1 MAKRNINFE
10 VYERQ
15 DPSSQV
21 DWSKAAADITKT
33 FTDIRDVRR
42 EKKDEINQQFL
53 DTQDVLNDLGE
64 YENQTMQEF
73 VMNAS
78 NDGANKLYDF
88 NNLVKRG
95 LANPADQSMF
105 THNLKTDMKLLKK
118 NATNFDNAFK
128 AYAERTQLGENADAE
143 EFFAGQIEGFANIN
157 NLRGETNSETG
168 RIGLVRFDEEGNP
181 VKDESMT
188 VQRLTVLMNQ
198 RIDKFDLPKQ
208 LSEAISG
215 IGKLVSEEVARGGR
229 NYSKLTK
236 TEQTALTKKYIED
249 NKDNKTFQDFL
260 GARVS
265 LFLGSPQQ
273 TADYLVRHVAGPN
286 GEAAGTYYK
295 NGTQDDFDAWE
306 KDNAGVKSVK
316 VPELPPGDMTTEGT
330 EFRKW
335 LRETYSEYA
344 TDNDISAEGSNDWA
358 PLISAYAE
366 YGQEYAKDFL
376 GIEPTTTKGVNPYIV
391 QEIGG
396 DNLAKAIITDEQREI
411 AGTGALENI
420 TNSQAFS
427 VTKEF
432 KVTGQNAPAPRY
444 KPEYIY
450 DRENEVIEN
459 FSDIDQANM
468 LLTGGN
474 DAFQNASQYFA
485 SKINRDATITRKLD
499 PVTPFD
505 RSDADFLIVNFA
517 DGSPSERISR
527 YQTDEGGNVIIGPNG
542 KIPAD
547 LKRNISSLLSMAGT
561 GTKNSNQVMKEY
573 EKRKGAVK
581 SLKSDDEI
589 KSDTA
594 VTKQKTA
601 KDMNIS
607 AIPLGYEDGQKI
619 TISDKLTT
627 IFKAGGADE
636 QVIGDAA
643 NEVRKVLIKGLDGVT
658 TNIKVDIE
666 DQWGG
671 DTNAII
677 VTINGVT
684 KTIEFDYKTGQNTL
698 INGVQ
703 DAVNDAIKKIKA
715 AQGGTGG
722 TGGKE
727 VETESGRTYK

>member
-33 FTDIRDVRR
+33 FTDIRDDRKER
-42 EKKDEINQQFL
+42 KDEINQQFL

-128 AYAERTQLGENADAE
+128 AYSERTQLGENADAE
-143 EFFAGQIEGFANIN
+143 EFWAGQIEGFANIN

-208 LSEAISG
+208 LAEATAG
-215 IGKLVSEEVARGGR
+215 IGKLVSEERARAGLG
-229 NYSKLTK
+229 YAELTR
-236 TEQTALTKKYIED
+236 TQQTALTKQYIED

-265 LFLGSPQQ
+265 LFLGSDQQ
-273 TADYLVRHVAGPN
+273 IADFMVRNLAGPN
-286 GEAAGTYYK
+286 GETAGTYYK

-306 KDNAGVKSVK
+306 KDNSGVKAVK

-344 TDNDISAEGSNDWA
+344 TDNDISAKGSNDWA

-396 DNLAKAIITDEQREI
+396 DNLAKASITDEQREI
-411 AGTGALENI
+411 ASTVALENI
-420 TNSQAFS
+420 TNSQDFS

-432 KVTGQNAPAPRY
+432 KVTSRSPQ
-444 KPEYIY
+444 
-450 DRENEVIEN
+450 
-459 FSDIDQANM
+459 IDYEGRRDKRDQK
-468 LLTGGN
+468 GKDKVSIG
-474 DAFQNASQYFA
+474 YFK
-485 SKINRDATITRKLD
+485 SLNKIM
-499 PVTPFD
+499 
-505 RSDADFLIVNFA
+505 
-517 DGSPSERISR
+517 DGSSSDFIAARRDLMAQYNRSNPDNKLNDIIRDPS
-527 YQTDEGGNVIIGPNG
+527 TGNLELV
-542 KIPAD
+542 
-547 LKRNISSLLSMAGT
+547 
-561 GTKNSNQVMKEY
+561 Y
-573 EKRKGAVK
+573 
-581 SLKSDDEI
+581 DDEI
-589 KSDTA
+589 ITVNGQEEIDGEVVDRSKESLARELISMITPLSGNSFDEYYKTFTENEGGFEDLGGGSDVVKKTDTFKPYEI
-594 VTKQKTA
+594 VKLIDNLFTA
-601 KDMNIS
+601 KDSFLGTMKKRKTNIAARTDLTAAQKKAALYVEYS
-607 AIPLGYEDGQKI
+607 DDLNALVGRIDRGIKVTNNNNGSYIIEAPGESPHTVTIPD
-619 TISDKLTT
+619 
-627 IFKAGGADE
+627 AGINA
-636 QVIGDAA
+636 
-643 NEVRKVLIKGLDGVT
+643 GVT
-658 TNIKVDIE
+658 NPLQDYLNNFILKY
-666 DQWGG
+666 
-671 DTNAII
+671 N
-677 VTINGVT
+677 T
-684 KTIEFDYKTGQNTL
+684 KRGKSANPG
-698 INGVQ
+698 
-703 DAVNDAIKKIKA
+703 
-715 AQGGTGG
+715 GGTGKKPDMG
-722 TGGKE
+722 
-727 VETESGRTYK
+727 